1 MQDHFEHLTPDEA
14 FEARH
19 RLARADSR
27 RQHDPPLHNDSQN
40 GRGCG
45 CLSVLLL
52 VLWALFLAWLVFNAQ
67 T

>member
-1 MQDHFEHLTPDEA
+1 MQDQFEHLTPDEA

-27 RQHDPPLHNDSQN
+27 RQHAPLLHNDSHN
-40 GRGCG
+40 GSGCG

-52 VLWALFLAWLVFNAQ
+52 ALWTLFLAWLVFNAQ